1 MIQSCLHT
9 SLPINKQS
17 RGQLCYNFCQ
27 RVDYY
32 LTMEHQA
39 EVISVVEDAITK
51 GELPA
56 SASNLIVDHPR
67 TSRFYFLP
75 KIHKPG
81 NPGRP
86 IVSACNCPTELLA
99 TYLDQIT
106 SLLVR
111 SLPSYVKDSNHMLDI
126 AQCFRYPTTVPDRFV
141 FTMDIKSLYTVI
153 PNNDGLL
160 ALRHFL
166 NKRPV
171 QEPPSHTLVRLAEL
185 VLTLNSFSFK
195 GDYFQQTGG
204 VAMGSR
210 LGPNYS
216 CLFVGHVEEQIFQQY
231 PGKKPDLYKRYIDD
245 IAGAASCSKN
255 ELDNFA
261 EFINNFHPSL
271 KFTWAISDNQ
281 LPFLDLLLKSK
292 EMASFFLQRD
302 YPLAVVD
309 RALQHVDTIPRD
321 TALRPPK
328 RRTIQQRSH
337 PLNLNIQPHQPPCK
351 EHPIKKLRPF
361 KI

>member
-1 MIQSCLHT
+1 
-9 SLPINKQS
+9 
-17 RGQLCYNFCQ
+17 
-27 RVDYY
+27 
-32 LTMEHQA
+32 
-39 EVISVVEDAITK
+39 
-51 GELPA
+51 
-56 SASNLIVDHPR
+56 
-67 TSRFYFLP
+67 
-75 KIHKPG
+75 
-81 NPGRP
+81 
-86 IVSACNCPTELLA
+86 
-99 TYLDQIT
+99 
-106 SLLVR
+106 
-111 SLPSYVKDSNHMLDI
+111 MLDI
-126 AQCFRYPTTVPDRFV
+126 AQCFRYPTTGRDHFV
-141 FTMDIKSLYTVI
+141 FTMDNKSLYTVI

-160 ALRHFL
+160 ALQHFL
-166 NKRPV
+166 NKQPV

-185 VLTLNSFSFK
+185 VLTLNSFSFN

-210 LGPNYS
+210 LGPNYA

-231 PGKKPDLYKRYIDD
+231 RGKKPDLYKRYIDD
-245 IAGAASCSKN
+245 IAGTASCSKN
-255 ELDNFA
+255 EFDNFA

-281 LPFLDLLLKSK
+281 LPFLGLLLKPTPQGLTTSIHYKETDSHSYLTYTLSHPVRCKNSVPYSQFLRLKRIRSDENDYKTKSK

-351 EHPIKKLRPF
+351 EHPVKKLRPF